1 VGVTRLVGILLRAL
15 VANRAAL
22 AMENLALRQQLAV
35 LKRSVKRP
43 ALRPRDRLFWTWL
56 SRLWNGWRVA
66 LLIVK
71 PETVIQWHRQGFRL
85 YWRWKSRGRGAGRPK
100 IKREIRDL
108 IRRLSRENPLWGVPR
123 IQAELRLLGHDVAD
137 GSVTKY
143 MVHARKPPSPTW
155 RTFLKNHAHQI
166 AAIDFFAVPTVT
178 FSVLY
183 GFVILWH
190 DRRRVAHFNVTTH
203 PTAEWTARQVIQAFP
218 YEEAPRFLLRD
229 RDGIYGAHF
238 RECLKHLE
246 IEEVKIAPRA
256 PWQNP
261 YVERLIGS
269 IRRECLD
276 HVIVLNE
283 DHLHRILTEYFA
295 YYHHARTHL
304 ALGRNAPM
312 PRAVEPPAKG
322 EVVSTPY
329 LGGLHHLYTR
339 AA

>member
-1 VGVTRLVGILLRAL
+1 MGVIQLVSSLLRAL
-15 VANRAAL
+15 LANRAAL

-35 LKRSVKRP
+35 LERSV
-43 ALRPRDRLFWTWL
+43 
-56 SRLWNGWRVA
+56 
-66 LLIVK
+66 
-71 PETVIQWHRQGFRL
+71 
-85 YWRWKSRGRGAGRPK
+85 
-100 IKREIRDL
+100 
-108 IRRLSRENPLWGVPR
+108 
-123 IQAELRLLGHDVAD
+123 
-137 GSVTKY
+137 
-143 MVHARKPPSPTW
+143 
-155 RTFLKNHAHQI
+155 
-166 AAIDFFAVPTVT
+166 
-178 FSVLY
+178 
-183 GFVILWH
+183 
-190 DRRRVAHFNVTTH
+190 TH

-218 YEEAPRFLLRD
+218 YEEAPRFLLQD

-238 RECLKHLE
+238 RERLKHFE
-246 IEEVKIAPRA
+246 IEEVTIAPRA

-261 YVERLIGS
+261 YVERLTGS

-283 DHLHRILTEYFA
+283 DHLHRILKEYFE

>member
-1 VGVTRLVGILLRAL
+1 VGVIKLIGILVRAL
-15 VANRAAL
+15 LANRAAL
-22 AMENLALRQQLAV
+22 AMENLALRQQPTV
-35 LKRSVKRP
+35 LERSV
-43 ALRPRDRLFWTWL
+43 
-56 SRLWNGWRVA
+56 
-66 LLIVK
+66 
-71 PETVIQWHRQGFRL
+71 
-85 YWRWKSRGRGAGRPK
+85 
-100 IKREIRDL
+100 
-108 IRRLSRENPLWGVPR
+108 
-123 IQAELRLLGHDVAD
+123 
-137 GSVTKY
+137 
-143 MVHARKPPSPTW
+143 
-155 RTFLKNHAHQI
+155 
-166 AAIDFFAVPTVT
+166 
-178 FSVLY
+178 
-183 GFVILWH
+183 
-190 DRRRVAHFNVTTH
+190 TH

-238 RECLKHLE
+238 RECLKHFE

-256 PWQNP
+256 PWQNL

-312 PRAVEPPAKG
+312 PRAVEPPEKG